1 MPRNYRDPEYIARL
15 EKRGLHLSGTVDL
28 EHSPETLWP
37 FLSNTDSLNARMG
50 FLPVKYRFTEVPQGG
65 TESVGFTFMYG
76 FPFWYDDLPFE
87 WVTNK
92 YFIETRV
99 FHGGPVSYLKV
110 TTTLDPLPSGGT
122 RVTFAFLLTV
132 PWLFRLPMRVVFA
145 FQLWKFLRIYRNLDK
160 HVRSAVPNLFEA
172 WQQDSAQAA
181 SRASGLEEQL
191 KPLTS
196 DPALAKTVAAHVFT
210 TPEHQLSRIRPY
222 ELAAVYGHDRSETLR
237 LFLAGT
243 RAGLFDLKWSVL
255 CPSCQGAKQSAST
268 LGDLTGNTHCE
279 TCGIDYE
286 TNLAGSVE
294 LTFSPSARVR
304 TVVARDYCFGNPSNT
319 RHVWAQIPVAPRATR
334 RVELALTP
342 GQYRLRSLQMDG
354 VLTFQA
360 DPLGESSLDVQL
372 GAAFPEAA
380 DTRLAPAA
388 SVTFTNPRA
397 HWTVVKLENLFW
409 RNHAATADE
418 VSNMQEFRDL
428 YGAEVLRPGVH
439 LAAANITI
447 LFSDLK
453 DSTRMYQVWG
463 DTSALGVVQDH
474 FEVMIRVIRE
484 HHGSVVKTIGDA
496 IMAGFT
502 RPEDGMRAA
511 LAIQAEFARL
521 NGGQF
526 KNQPLYVK
534 LGLHCGPAILLTLNE
549 RLDYFGTTV
558 NKAAR
563 IQAQSQTDEIVIS
576 RELYDLPEVRALLP
590 ERPQAFDASLKGLEG
605 SHRLYRIELAQ
616 DARQA

>member
-1 MPRNYRDPEYIARL
+1 MSRNYRDPEYIARL
-15 EKRGLHLSGTVDL
+15 ENRGLRLSGTVDL

-50 FLPVKYRFTEVPQGG
+50 FLPVQYRFQEVPQGG

-87 WVTNK
+87 WVTNQ
-92 YFIETRV
+92 YFVETRV

-110 TTTLDPLPSGGT
+110 TTTLDRLPSGGT

-145 FQLWKFLRIYRNLDK
+145 FQLWKFLRIYRNLDRR
-160 HVRSAVPNLFEA
+160 VRTAVPNLFEA
-172 WQQDSAQAA
+172 WQEDSAQAA
-181 SRASGLEEQL
+181 ARAAALERKL
-191 KPLTS
+191 KPLTV
-196 DPALAKTVAAHVFT
+196 DHALARDVAAHVFT
-210 TPEHQLSRIRPY
+210 TPEHQLSRIRPF

-255 CPSCQGAKQSAST
+255 CPSCQGAKQTAPA
-268 LGDLTGNTHCE
+268 LGGLTGTTHCE
-279 TCGIDYE
+279 TCGVDYE

-294 LTFSPSARVR
+294 LTFSPSAGVR
-304 TVVARDYCFGNPSNT
+304 SVTPRDYCFGNPTNT
-319 RHVWAQIPVAPRATR
+319 RHVWAQIPVAPSATR
-334 RVELALTP
+334 RITLDLAA
-342 GQYRLRSLQMDG
+342 GQYRLRSLQMKG
-354 VLTFQA
+354 QLPFHA
-360 DPLGESSLDVQL
+360 DPLGKASLDVEL
-372 GAAFPEAA
+372 GPAFA
-380 DTRLAPAA
+380 DGEPTRLAPSAA
-388 SVTFTNPRA
+388 VTLTNPQK
-397 HWTVVKLENLFW
+397 HWVVVKVENLFW

-418 VSNMQEFRDL
+418 VSNLQEFRDL

-439 LAAANITI
+439 LAASNVTI

-463 DTSALGVVQDH
+463 DSSALGVVQDH

-496 IMAGFT
+496 VMAGFS
-502 RPEDGMRAA
+502 RPGDGVRAA

-521 NGGQF
+521 NRNQF
-526 KNQPLYVK
+526 QQQPLYVK

-576 RELYDLPEVRALLP
+576 QDLYELPEVKALLP
-590 ERPQAFDASLKGLEG
+590 VRPQAFDAALKGLEG
-605 SHRLYRIELAQ
+605 SHRLYRIALPAS
-616 DARQA
+616 

>member
-1 MPRNYRDPEYIARL
+1 MPRNYRNPEYIARL

-50 FLPVKYRFTEVPQGG
+50 FLPVKYRFTEMPQGG

-92 YFIETRV
+92 YFVETRV

-110 TTTLDPLPSGGT
+110 TTTLDRLPSGGT

-145 FQLWKFLRIYRNLDK
+145 FQLWKFLRIYRGIDK
-160 HVRSAVPNLFEA
+160 NVRTQVPNLFEA
-172 WQQDSAQAA
+172 WQQDTAQAGA
-181 SRASGLEEQL
+181 RTAALEEKL

-196 DPALAKTVAAHVFT
+196 DAALAKDVAAHVFT

-222 ELAAVYGHDRSETLR
+222 ELAAVYGHDRSQTLR

-255 CPSCQGAKQSAST
+255 CPSCQGPKQTAPA
-268 LGDLTGNTHCE
+268 LGGLTEATHCE

-294 LTFSPSARVR
+294 LTFSPSPGVR
-304 TVVARDYCFGNPSNT
+304 LVSARDYCFGNPTNT
-319 RHVWAQIPVAPRATR
+319 RHVWAQIPVAPGAER
-334 RVELALTP
+334 RVSLDLTP
-342 GQYRLRSLQMDG
+342 GRYRFRSLQMKG
-354 VLTFQA
+354 ERAFRA
-360 DPLGESSLDVQL
+360 DPLGQTSLELALEPV
-372 GAAFPEAA
+372 FA
-380 DTRLAPAA
+380 DADETSLSPAA
-388 SVTFTNPRA
+388 SIALSNPQP
-397 HWTVVKLENLFW
+397 HWVVAKVENLFW
-409 RNHAATADE
+409 KNHAATADE
-418 VSNMQEFRDL
+418 VSNLQEFRDL

-439 LAAANITI
+439 LAASNVTI

-474 FEVMIRVIRE
+474 FEVMIRVIGE

-502 RPEDGMRAA
+502 RPDDGVRAA
-511 LAIQAEFARL
+511 LAIQSEFARL
-521 NGGQF
+521 NQDRF
-526 KNQPLYVK
+526 KQQPLYVK

-563 IQAQSQTDEIVIS
+563 IQGQSQTDEIVIS

-590 ERPQAFDASLKGLEG
+590 GRPQAFEAELKGLEG
-605 SHRLYRIELAQ
+605 AHRLYRIELA
-616 DARQA
+616 

>member
-15 EKRGLHLSGTVDL
+15 EKRGLRLSGTVDL
-28 EHSPETLWP
+28 EHSPATLWP

-50 FLPVKYRFTEVPQGG
+50 FLPVKYRFKEVPQGG
-65 TESVGFTFMYG
+65 TESTGFTFMYG

-87 WVTNK
+87 WVTNQ

-99 FHGGPVSYLKV
+99 FHGGPVNYLKV

-132 PWLFRLPMRVVFA
+132 PWLFRLPMRVIFA
-145 FQLWKFLRIYRNLDK
+145 FQLWKFLKIYRGLDK
-160 HVRSAVPNLFEA
+160 HVRSEVPNLFEA
-172 WQQDSAQAA
+172 WQQESTHASAHADD
-181 SRASGLEEQL
+181 LEEQL
-191 KPLTS
+191 APLTL
-196 DPALAKTVAAHVFT
+196 DAALASAVAAHIFK

-222 ELAAVYGHDRSETLR
+222 ELAEVYGLDRSETLR

-268 LGDLTGNTHCE
+268 LGDLTGTTHCE
-279 TCGIDYE
+279 TCGIDYA

-294 LTFSPSARVR
+294 LTFSPSPRVR
-304 TVVARDYCFGNPSNT
+304 AISPRDYCFGNPTNT
-319 RHVWAQIPVAPRATR
+319 RHVWAQIAVAPGTTR
-334 RVELALTP
+334 RIELGLTP
-342 GQYRLRSLQMDG
+342 GQYRLRSLQVEG
-354 VLTFQA
+354 QLPFQA
-360 DPLGESSLDVQL
+360 DPLGPVSMDVEL
-372 GAAFPEAA
+372 GPSFPETK
-380 DTRLAPAA
+380 DTKLAPTALLGL
-388 SVTFTNPRA
+388 TNPRA
-397 HWTVVKLENLFW
+397 HWTVAKIENLFW
-409 RNHAATADE
+409 RNNAATADE
-418 VSNMQEFRDL
+418 VSNLQEFRDMH
-428 YGAEVLRPGVH
+428 GSEVLRPGLH
-439 LAAANITI
+439 LAAANVTI

-496 IMAGFT
+496 IMAGFSH
-502 RPEDGMRAA
+502 PDDGMRAA
-511 LAIQAEFARL
+511 LAIQTEFARL
-521 NGGQF
+521 NESQF
-526 KNQPLYVK
+526 KQQPLYVK

-563 IQAQSQTDEIVIS
+563 IQGQSETDEIVIS
-576 RELYDLPEVRALLP
+576 RELYDLPEVRALLSD
-590 ERPQAFDASLKGLEG
+590 RPFAFDASLKGLEG
-605 SHRLYRIELAQ
+605 SHRLYRIPL
-616 DARQA
+616 R